1 MRPLLRLACLGSL
14 SAVSVTLF
22 LGPAPA
28 GAGGP
33 SSIVGSWQ
41 GQGSA
46 TPTATA
52 GVFNVTDNGVGVAT
66 HVGAFVLVSSE
77 VDSFLTGGISD
88 GMCTL
93 TTPSGDTIVATYG
106 GSLALTGPTS
116 IAFTS
121 PGQIIGGTG
130 RFQSATGTIVFKGTA
145 DTTSARIIGTFVA
158 SLVSVR

>member
-1 MRPLLRLACLGSL
+1 MRPLARLACLGTL
-14 SAVSVTLF
+14 AAVSVTLF
-22 LGPAPA
+22 LGAAPA

-46 TPTATA
+46 TPTATP
-52 GVFNVTDNGVGVAT
+52 GVFDVTDNGVGVAT
-66 HVGAFVLVSSE
+66 RVGAFVLASSE

-88 GMCTL
+88 GMCAL
-93 TTPSGDTIVATYG
+93 TTPSGDTIVATYA

-130 RFQSATGTIVFKGTA
+130 RFQRATGTIVFKGTA
-145 DTTSARIIGTFVA
+145 DTTSARIVGTFVA
-158 SLVSVR
+158 TLA